1 MLLIP
6 YKDENPTRHFP
17 LMNLL
22 IIAVNVIVFL
32 YEVQLAQA
40 GQLQAAVQQWAV
52 VPHDISRGVGP
63 EQVLDL
69 LRSMFLH
76 GGWLHLLG
84 NVLFLYIFGD
94 NVEEVLGGFK
104 YLLFYLAGG
113 VAANLAQVVF
123 TPNGNT
129 PLIGASGAIAS
140 VLGAYAILYP
150 GAKVRLFFWF
160 LIFVRTIRLPALI
173 VLGGWFIFQF
183 LSVYYGPATGVVDAG
198 VAYAA
203 HVGGFVAGIVMISVL
218 SVGHGLQRAF
228 S

>member
-17 LMNLL
+17 LMNMLL
-22 IIAVNVIVFL
+22 IAVNVIVFL
-32 YEVQLAQA
+32 YEAQLAEA

-52 VPHDISRGVGP
+52 IPRDIGRGIGL

-84 NVLFLYIFGD
+84 NMLFLYIFGD
-94 NVEEVLGGFK
+94 NIEDALGGFK

-113 VAANLAQVVF
+113 IAANLAQVIF
-123 TPNGNT
+123 IPNSNT

-140 VLGAYAILYP
+140 VLGAYAVLYP
-150 GAKVRLFFWF
+150 GAKVRLFFWL
-160 LIFVRTIRLPALI
+160 LILVRTIRLPALI
-173 VLGGWFIFQF
+173 VLGAWFILQF
-183 LSVYYGPATGVVDAG
+183 LSVYYGPATGIIDTG

-203 HVGGFVAGIVMISVL
+203 HIGGFVAGIVMVSVL
-218 SVGHGLQRAF
+218 TVGHGLQRAF